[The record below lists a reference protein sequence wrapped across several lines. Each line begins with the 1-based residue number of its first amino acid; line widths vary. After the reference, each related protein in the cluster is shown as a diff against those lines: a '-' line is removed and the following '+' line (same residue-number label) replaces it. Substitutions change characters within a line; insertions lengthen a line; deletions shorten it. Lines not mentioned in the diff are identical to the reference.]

1 MRPHSGLRPTRVV
14 LRGHEGTAGLD
25 CVPLQRS
32 ASARRD
38 LARIDVDGAVTD
50 LHGKAVETDRRG
62 DPHVNDVASHVVRER
77 VTGIAEPARAVVRNE
92 VRAVRRDT
100 PRPVK
105 TLWALRA
112 SNSPWSRRTTWN
124 VTSMF
129 SPKGATEPGRKSS
142 RGPTW
147 THRSASGHAKLRTAA
162 TPPAVNS
169 ASGEQRE
176 CESEWLCAHARH
188 PTTTGAR
195 LRWRS
200 TAEPLKRSSV
210 PASGVTEVDVEDHRI
225 ILHEGLKNVEDD
237 GGHGKRELV
246 GAAAQAG
253 GRG

>member
-77 VTGIAEPARAVVRNE
+77 VTGIAEPARAVVQNE

-112 SNSPWSRRTTWN
+112 SNSPLSRRTTWN
-124 VTSMF
+124 DTSMF

-147 THRSASGHAKLRTAA
+147 IHRSASGHAQLRTAA

-169 ASGEQRE
+169 ASAKASGCARMRVIPQRRE
-176 CESEWLCAHARH
+176 HAFDGDR
-188 PTTTGAR
+188 P
-195 LRWRS
+195 
-200 TAEPLKRSSV
+200 PDRSSGV
-210 PASGVTEVDVEDHRI
+210 ASRQVVSQRWT
-225 ILHEGLKNVEDD
+225 
-237 GGHGKRELV
+237 
-246 GAAAQAG
+246 
-253 GRG
+253 